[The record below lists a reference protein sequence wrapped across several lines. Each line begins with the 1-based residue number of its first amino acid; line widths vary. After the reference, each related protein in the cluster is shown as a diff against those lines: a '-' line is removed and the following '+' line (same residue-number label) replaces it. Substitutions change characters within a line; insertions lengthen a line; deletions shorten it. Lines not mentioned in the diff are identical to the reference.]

1 MEKQDV
7 PKEKKAIKSITNLF
21 GAALKILYAFA
32 IAFSFITAI
41 ALSYECGLVGWA
53 IIGYKLMMIYLIIG
67 AIYCVLA
74 ISKTFSHKL
83 NEKNNERRI
92 YFKEELKKEILKELK
107 HGNTKTR

>member
-67 AIYCVLA
+67 AIYFA
-74 ISKTFSHKL
+74 RTFGSKF
-83 NEKNNERRI
+83 
-92 YFKEELKKEILKELK
+92 
-107 HGNTKTR
+107 